1 MQFPSRST
9 WACELKC
16 IFDFIKSK
24 LLRHAPRE
32 RVSWNPY
39 YPPQDKEGEKSRS
52 TWACELKWH
61 LCLSPISVLKVTLHV
76 SVWVEICKWLHGVLF
91 SNRHAPRERVSWNS
105 LTVWFLF
112 LLDSHAPR
120 ERVSWN
126 KELSM
131 WVNKLMVTLHVSVW
145 VEMSLCLLI
154 LLCWTSRSTWACEL
168 KYTLRKFYRLN
179 VGHAPRERV
188 SWNLG
193 N

>member
-1 MQFPSRST
+1 M
-9 WACELKC
+9 
-16 IFDFIKSK
+16 
-24 LLRHAPRE
+24 
-32 RVSWNPY
+32 
-39 YPPQDKEGEKSRS
+39 
-52 TWACELKWH
+52 
-61 LCLSPISVLKVTLHV
+61 

-188 SWNLG
+188 SWNNRVTCVSCENVLSRSTWACELKLMLQQ
-193 N
+193 NTLSIN